1 MFKGSY
7 IIYGFVII
15 VIITRRKR
23 KMIISGIFQS
33 RTSKDIIILLDMN
46 STPHSNFFS
55 HFLGSIELATNTNI
69 TYSVYS
75 SVRFSIF

>member
-23 KMIISGIFQS
+23 KN
-33 RTSKDIIILLDMN
+33 MN

-75 SVRFSIF
+75 SMRFSIF